1 MTAEKAAWAVRLAA
15 TAQADYLDILRW
27 TATQFGQA
35 QAHAYAETLS
45 TALMSLAAG
54 PKVAGVRSRND
65 IAKGLFT
72 LHVAR
77 RGRKG
82 RHFVLF
88 RIGSERGASVID
100 VLRLLHDA
108 MDLARHLPADE
119 RGQSDSG

>member
-1 MTAEKAAWAVRLAA
+1 VSTGAAPAWTVRLAA
-15 TAQADYLDILRW
+15 TAQSDYQDILRW
-27 TATQFGQA
+27 TAAQFGPLQA
-35 QAHAYAETLS
+35 QVYAETL
-45 TALMSLAAG
+45 AAALAALTEG
-54 PKVAGVRSRND
+54 PTVSGARARDD

-88 RIGSERGASVID
+88 RIGFEQGREVID

-108 MDLARHLPADE
+108 MDLQRHLPPINE
-119 RGQSDSG
+119 RDP